1 MKEEEINKF
10 EKAQTQVKGLYTEIS
25 LLSKKNPNDAVNK
38 FKLKF
43 INQLLSESN
52 GILGKKYKPFED
64 FNNFPDDELPT
75 VSDVV
80 MIFEQ
85 YLSCLEK
92 FRSDNII
99 YGSPYW
105 YWKTNDGKA
114 SNIKTESP
122 HKFKR

>member
-10 EKAQTQVKGLYTEIS
+10 EKAQSQVEGLYSEIS

-52 GILGKKYKPFED
+52 KILGKKYKPFESFD
-64 FNNFPDDELPT
+64 SFAEDELPT

-80 MIFEQ
+80 LIFEQ

-92 FRSDNII
+92 LRNDNII
-99 YGSPYW
+99 RDRGMW
-105 YWKTNDGKA
+105 VWKDDSGKP
-114 SNIKTESP
+114 SDIQTSTPTKL
-122 HKFKR
+122 RR

>member
-10 EKAQTQVKGLYTEIS
+10 EKVQSQVDGLYSEIS

-43 INQLLSESN
+43 INQLLSEAN
-52 GILGKKYKPFED
+52 KILGKKYKPFED
-64 FNNFPDDELPT
+64 FDRFTDDELPT
-75 VSDVV
+75 VSDVA

-99 YGSPYW
+99 YRDYQW
-105 YWKTNDGKA
+105 YWKVSSDKGPK
-114 SNIKTESP
+114 IKTNP
-122 HKFKR
+122 PLKFQR